1 MRIMR
6 KIFMLFTAILLFAG
20 LFGCGLD
27 KTTTPTTA
35 SPTTTEAV
43 TTETPTTV
51 QTTVQTTLPT
61 TQPTTAPTTE
71 VTTVVDL
78 APVFNGVQDVSV
90 NRGSTTFSLLSG
102 ISVTDNE
109 QGSLTSVIVVT
120 GTVDVNTLGEYPITL
135 TVTDSAGNT
144 VTAEFT
150 VTVVMGP
157 DEAKAALDI
166 AALSLD
172 INNLVLP
179 TTGANGTRFVWTTD
193 HPEVITRKGFIIKP
207 GIGCDPVTVTLTT
220 KAINGTYSTW
230 VPFEFTVYPNEEL
243 GGVTSVRTVP
253 FEGTSTEY
261 VVANQDEVKLFYM
274 DNGNLPY
281 IDVQEFINLINGA
294 IQSDI
299 ITVTPVGEDG
309 LSIVYSVD
317 FEDFDGSIVTQT
329 YSAYIDFT
337 LNTFTVNNFDF
348 FGNYVAETSS
358 DYGEGLN
365 YIDADY
371 VDGNEVTI
379 PLGYY
384 NFDLVIYTEGDVTY
398 YLMPLHVAD
407 LLFAGGVYYDVYY
420 NGDKLWGIDTFTISS
435 SDEAD
440 LALQEQVR
448 TSSYNALTVPQDIR
462 WATYNFL
469 ALSIDYFYG
478 LRDKYDVA
486 SYYEIL
492 SSQIQAM
499 TSTTSDTGY
508 YRTIFEIA
516 YDMDDL
522 HTSHVFAGYYEA
534 PFDITLYQN
543 DLGSRT
549 MEFYT
554 GYWAMQDALTAKF
567 GSYNN
572 LPEYR
577 VIDDGKTAIIYI
589 TGFTIDTPDAFKA
602 TLDKLPEGV
611 LNVVIDLSFNTGGN
625 VGAVLR
631 IFGYMTDEPIQYH
644 SQNPAD
650 GSAVTY
656 YITSDYVP
664 YDYNWYILTSSVTF
678 SAANLMTSIAKELGI
693 ATIIGKNSS
702 GGASSIGAIYTP
714 DGSCLLISTNNV
726 LSTTVIDDEGNVVY
740 LSVEDGIEVDYFL
753 YNVTSDSLLIDAINQ
768 SQSTPS

>member
-1 MRIMR
+1 MR
-6 KIFMLFTAILLFAG
+6 KFFMLFTATLLFVG

-27 KTTTPTTA
+27 KATTAATTELVTTVTEATAVPTTQI
-35 SPTTTEAV
+35 PTT
-43 TTETPTTV
+43 
-51 QTTVQTTLPT
+51 QIPT
-61 TQPTTAPTTE
+61 TQPTTVPTTE
-71 VTTVVDL
+71 ATTAVDL
-78 APVFNGVQDVSV
+78 APVINGVQNVSV
-90 NRGSTTFSLLSG
+90 TKGSTTFSVLAG
-102 ISVTDNE
+102 ITATDNE
-109 QGSLTSVIVVT
+109 DGALTVQYDGI
-120 GTVDVNTLGEYPITL
+120 VDVTTAGEYPV
-135 TVTDSAGNT
+135 TVYVEDSYGHT
-144 VTAEFT
+144 VSADFI
-150 VTVVMGP
+150 VTVVVS
-157 DEAKAALDI
+157 DAETKALLDI

-193 HPEVITRKGFIIKP
+193 HPEVITRKGFIIQP

-220 KAINGTYSTW
+220 KAINGTFSTW
-230 VPFEFTVYPNEEL
+230 VPFEFVVYPHEEL

-261 VVANQDEVKLFYM
+261 VVPNQDEVKLFYM

-299 ITVTPVGEDG
+299 ISVTPVGEDG
-309 LSIVYSVD
+309 LSIVYTVD
-317 FEDFDGSIVTQT
+317 FEDFDGSMVSQT
-329 YSAYIDFT
+329 YTAYIDFT

-348 FGNYVAETSS
+348 FGNYVADTSS

-365 YIDADY
+365 YIDATY
-371 VDGNEVTI
+371 VDGQEVTI

-384 NFDLVIYTEGDVTY
+384 NFDLVIYTDGDTTY

-407 LLFAGGVYYDVYY
+407 LLFAGNVYYDVYY

-440 LALQEQVR
+440 LALQDQVR
-448 TSSYNALTVPQDIR
+448 TSSYNSLTVPADIR

-492 SSQIQAM
+492 SSEIQAM
-499 TSTTSDTGY
+499 VSTTSDTGY

-516 YDMDDL
+516 YSMDDL

-549 MEFYT
+549 MTFYT

-567 GSYNN
+567 GSYSS

-577 VIDDGKTAIIYI
+577 VIDSGKTAIIYI

-602 TLDKLPEGV
+602 TLDKLPGTVE
-611 LNVVIDLSFNTGGN
+611 NVVIDLSFNTGGN

-631 IFGYMTDEPIQYH
+631 IFGYMTDNPIQYH

-656 YITSDYVP
+656 FITSDYVP

-678 SAANLMTSIAKELGI
+678 SAANLMTSIAKEQGI

-726 LSTTVIDDEGNVVY
+726 LSTLVEDEDGNITYV
-740 LSVEDGIEVDYFL
+740 SVENGIQVDYFL
-753 YNVTSDSLLIDAINQ
+753 YNVTDDQLLIDAIAQ
-768 SQSTPS
+768 SKANPA